1 MPTVSVKLPVK
12 TKHRLDVA
20 AAAQG
25 LKPHALMVLA
35 IENTLA
41 QAEKEQSF
49 VACALRS
56 RQSCIETGW
65 VVDGPAFG
73 EYLKA
78 RVRGQRVKR
87 PAAQAIDSLLPKS
100 V

>member
-1 MPTVSVKLPVK
+1 MPTVSIKLADE
-12 TKHRLDVA
+12 TKHRLDRA
-20 AAAQG
+20 AAVQG

-41 QAEKEQSF
+41 QVEKEQSF
-49 VACALRS
+49 VASALRS
-56 RQSCIETGW
+56 RQSCIETGL

-87 PAAQAIDSLLPKS
+87 PAAQAIDSLLPTS
-100 V
+100 A